1 MRYTKRA
8 VTAALLTSAALALT
22 GCAAGDTSA
31 DGAAAACEPAGEDVT
46 LTFTSWIPGIEDA
59 VAVWNEGNPD
69 IQVEVQ
75 TGPNGNSGT
84 YQNFFNQL
92 QAGNAPDLGQ
102 IEYDA
107 LPNFRV
113 QDGLENLAACEDV
126 VAC

>member
-1 MRYTKRA
+1 MRHTKRA
-8 VTAALLTSAALALT
+8 AAAALLTTVALAMAGCSAASGGASSD
-22 GCAAGDTSA
+22 AAS
-31 DGAAAACEPAGEDVT
+31 CEPADGDVT

-59 VAVWNEGNPD
+59 VAAWNEQNPD

-92 QAGNAPDLGQ
+92 EAGNAPDLGQ

-113 QDGLENLAACEDV
+113 
-126 VAC
+126 